1 MHYNLKKA
9 TKGDLKAEM
18 FSQQNAQDLMT
29 ILLEHLD
36 NKTKSDTEKLATI
49 RNFANAWY
57 DQATI
62 CVNDCATELLRRKE
76 SV

>member
-9 TKGDLKAEM
+9 GKNEIKAEM

-29 ILLEHLD
+29 ILLQHLD
-36 NKTKSDTEKLATI
+36 NSTKSDAEKLATI

-62 CVNDCATELLRRKE
+62 CVNDCAAELLRRKE

>member
-9 TKGDLKAEM
+9 SKSDLKAEM

-29 ILLEHLD
+29 ILLQHLD
-36 NKTKSDTEKLATI
+36 NNNKSDTEKLATI

-62 CVNDCATELLRRKE
+62 CVNDCANELNRRKE
-76 SV
+76 EV